1 VPQPPDADD
10 VAQRRSAGDDVI
22 NTIYDGAGSPNNRS
36 TLLIML
42 PGATQKP
49 QDFIA
54 HGFVAALRERNLP
67 VTVAI
72 ADAHAGY
79 YLEHSVVQ
87 RLRADVLEPA
97 QAQSYR
103 ATWLLGISLGGLGA
117 LLYAREHAR
126 DLAGV
131 IVLAPYLGVAGL
143 MAEVQRAGG
152 LDAWR
157 PDEIMPND
165 DERRVLAWLRTYC
178 PSKCRLPIYLA
189 YGEQDRFVQA
199 SVLLKQRLPSSRVVS
214 MSGGHDWTTWR
225 GLWLKL
231 LDRGILNHPGA
242 V

>member
-1 VPQPPDADD
+1 M
-10 VAQRRSAGDDVI
+10 
-22 NTIYDGAGSPNNRS
+22 NTIYDGAGSPNDRS
-36 TLLIML
+36 ALLIML

-79 YLEHSVVQ
+79 YLDHSVIQ

-97 QAQSYR
+97 QAQGYR
-103 ATWLLGISLGGLGA
+103 ETWLLGISLGGLGA
-117 LLYAREHAR
+117 LLYACEHAR

-152 LDAWR
+152 LDAWQ
-157 PDEIMPND
+157 PHEIMPND
-165 DERRVLAWLRTYC
+165 DERRVLAWLRTYH
-178 PSKCRLPIYLA
+178 PSKSRLPMYLG

-199 SVLLKQRLPSSRVVS
+199 SLLLKQRLPSSHVVS
-214 MSGGHDWTTWR
+214 MSGGHDWTTWH

-231 LDRGILNHPGA
+231 LDGGIFDDPGA